1 MIWAYILIGIGALLV
16 ALILVVLIRTW
27 LFKPAKEKKPERKK
41 AEFDREKAVKN
52 LQTLIRFKTVSNLD
66 ITKEDG
72 SEFDKLIASL
82 KDLYPNVYKKAEYKV
97 LGPRELLFHL
107 NGSSKDKSHAAIF
120 MAHFDVVPANKE
132 NWDED
137 PFGGVIKDDFLYG
150 RGTIDTK
157 GTFNGVLSAAEA
169 LISQGFTPKEDLYF
183 AFAGDEEVAGASAK
197 LAVRYFQ
204 DNHIEPT
211 LVIDEGGA
219 VVDGIFPGV
228 NKSIACI
235 GTAEKGALAYEF
247 HVKGEGGHASA
258 PTPNGPLVKI
268 AKLALSIEK
277 HPFKFSL
284 TKPVR
289 EMFDTLGMESS
300 FLYRMIFAN
309 LWLFKPI
316 LNKMTLKAGGQ
327 LNALVRTTVAI
338 TEASGAP
345 VTNVIPDDAMLG
357 INCRLLDPDTVES
370 VNAHFKKL
378 SEKAGMSFSPVAA
391 YAWNPS
397 RTSVTDS
404 EAYSKISDAI
414 KGAWGD
420 DVVVTP
426 YIMTA
431 CSDSRF
437 YGEISDKV
445 YRFSALH
452 LTNDQLSMIHGDN
465 ERTSIKQ
472 IGEQV
477 EFFYRLM
484 SSL

>member
-1 MIWAYILIGIGALLV
+1 MLWLYIVLGVVGLLLIFV
-16 ALILVVLIRTW
+16 LIVLIRTW
-27 LFKPAKEKKPERKK
+27 MFKPAKEAPVDYGKADFDRKK
-41 AEFDREKAVKN
+41 AVSN
-52 LQTLIRFKTVSNLD
+52 LQSLVQKKTVSFFD
-66 ITKEDG
+66 ITKEDTKQ
-72 SEFDKLIASL
+72 FDELIASL
-82 KDLYPNVYKKAEYKV
+82 KELYPHVYEKADYKV
-97 LGPRELLFHL
+97 LGPRELLFHVK
-107 NGSSKDKSHAAIF
+107 GSNKDDKHAAVF
-120 MAHFDVVPANKE
+120 MAHFDVVPAEKA
-132 NWDED
+132 NWDVD
-137 PFGGVIKDDFLYG
+137 PFKGEIKDGFLYG

-157 GTFNGVLSAAEA
+157 GTFNGVLTAADSLLE
-169 LISQGFTPKEDLYF
+169 QGFVPKEDLYF
-183 AFAGDEEVAGASAK
+183 AFAGDEEVAGGSAK
-197 LAVRYFQ
+197 LAVKYFK
-204 DNHIEPT
+204 DKGIEPT

-219 VVDGIFPGV
+219 VVNGIFPGI
-228 NKSIACI
+228 KKPIACI

-258 PTPNGPLVKI
+258 PIPNGPLTKI
-268 AKLALSIEK
+268 AKLAVSIEN

-284 TKPVR
+284 TKPVA
-289 EMFDTLGMESS
+289 EMFDTCGRNSS
-300 FLYRMIFAN
+300 FVYRMIFAN

-316 LNKMTLKAGGQ
+316 LNKMTLKSGGQ

-338 TEASGAP
+338 TEAQGAP

-357 INCRLLDPDTVES
+357 INCRLLDPDTVDS
-370 VNAHFKKL
+370 VSAHFAKL
-378 SEKAGMSFSPVAA
+378 AGQVGIKASPDSS

-397 RTSVTDS
+397 RTSVTDGEAYKKIS
-404 EAYSKISDAI
+404 EAV
-414 KGAWGD
+414 KGTWGD
-420 DVVVTP
+420 LVVTP

-465 ERTSIKQ
+465 ERTSLKQ

-484 SSL
+484 KSL